1 MSEEDR
7 HKFDKYKQIT
17 AEDLG
22 RGATDAWPIE
32 YPMETL
38 KAIMLVAGNPDFASV
53 RRRIMNI
60 ARDEGL
66 AYLIPSNWNPDGTL
80 KP

>member
-1 MSEEDR
+1 MSDLESGRQPHVES
-7 HKFDKYKQIT
+7 FDPCNS
-17 AEDLG
+17 
-22 RGATDAWPIE
+22 WPV
-32 YPMETL
+32 ETTESL
-38 KAIMLVAGNPDFASV
+38 KAILLVAGNPDFASV

-66 AYLIPSNWNPDGTL
+66 AYLIPASWNPDGTL